1 MKSSQLRTAIG
12 FCCVIA
18 VLSGSASGQTAY
30 QYADQIG
37 NPNGYQQTGGAYGSP
52 AYQSFQNQS
61 YADCGSCN
69 DGYDPNSD
77 EALDQFEE
85 EVLENNT
92 RLPLGGFF
100 APGFRKTV
108 TVLGG
113 WNYPQGD
120 GDALREQLST
130 PTIDLP
136 SLDEPG
142 YAISFAYGRRHN
154 RKLRSE
160 FEFGFRQNDFE
171 HDHDHNHGFI
181 DGLEVGGHGLSLDS
195 GVPQI
200 LDHDHDDED
209 HHNNQ
214 VRVYS
219 LMKNVFFDLDFG
231 QRVIPYIGGGLGTS
245 YVEVET
251 GPTREGGIDDGD
263 TAYSWQGI
271 AGVATPLNAD
281 AHLMLEYRYFGTAD
295 FDLNGSASDDLS
307 YESSSVFAGIKFE
320 F

>member
-1 MKSSQLRTAIG
+1 MKLCQLRNAVG
-12 FCCVIA
+12 FCFAIA
-18 VLSGSASGQTAY
+18 VLSGTASGQTAY
-30 QYADQIG
+30 PYADQMAH
-37 NPNGYQQTGGAYGSP
+37 PSSYQMAGDSYSAP
-52 AYQSFQNQS
+52 AYASFQDDS
-61 YADCGSCN
+61 ATECSTCDSG
-69 DGYDPNSD
+69 GYDPNSE
-77 EALDQFEE
+77 EALQEFEE
-85 EVLENNT
+85 EVLENNS

-120 GDALREQLST
+120 SDALREQLST
-130 PTIDLP
+130 PAIELP

-171 HDHDHNHGFI
+171 NTP
-181 DGLEVGGHGLSLDS
+181 GLGGHGITIDDGQLNLFES
-195 GVPQI
+195 GVAEA
-200 LDHDHDDED
+200 DGNDDR
-209 HHNNQ
+209 

-219 LMKNVFFDLDFG
+219 LMKNVFLDLDFG
-231 QRVIPYIGGGLGTS
+231 QRIVPYIGAGLGTS
-245 YVEVET
+245 YVDVET
-251 GPTREGGIDDGD
+251 GPRRAGGIDDHD
-263 TAYSWQGI
+263 TVYSWQGI
-271 AGVATPLNAD
+271 AGVATPLSAD

-295 FDLNGSASDDLS
+295 FELNGVASDDLS